1 MPRLPRIPVPN
12 VRFPHIPWRLRVLAG
27 CVGVFGGFALLIL
40 AFATHS
46 LLLTFLALGGVGQGV
61 ATLHFPYSASEG

>member
-27 CVGVFGGFALLIL
+27 CVGVFGG
-40 AFATHS
+40 S
-46 LLLTFLALGGVGQGV
+46 LLLSFLALGGVGQGV
-61 ATLHFPYSASEG
+61 ATLLFPYSAYEG